1 MRILHLITRSEAGG
15 AQSVVRTLAEEQV
28 ARGHQV
34 AIASG
39 PEGQDTAWQAM
50 AEGIELFRIP
60 NMVRAIR
67 PLWDLRARG
76 ELQSLY
82 RRWAPEIIH
91 VHTSKAGALG
101 RLAWNPGLNPVVYTM
116 HGFDQLAKGNPRFL
130 VVDRWLSNSPRTG
143 FVVAVSNL
151 DAHHMQVAGYTKGRV
166 VPNGTQVPS
175 GTHEATHLE
184 PLKQKLNDLRSQ
196 GKKIVAIIARD
207 AKPKRIDLALEV
219 ARRLPPSIQVV
230 WVGNSN
236 DHLEP
241 EILWWGVV
249 TDVRRLVSEWDLVFL
264 PSDHEGLPMVL
275 LEALEAG
282 VPFVASAV
290 GAVQEIVDLGGG
302 LGVENDPKAMAQA
315 IQSVLEDPE
324 MYARLGA
331 KGQQVWKE
339 FYSSAQMVQGY
350 EQLYKEILGG

>member
-15 AQSVVRTLAEEQV
+15 AQSVVRILAEEQV

-39 PEGQDTAWQAM
+39 PEGEDSAWQGLASQV
-50 AEGIELFRIP
+50 ELFRIGHL
-60 NMVRAIR
+60 VRAIR
-67 PLWDLRARG
+67 PAKDFWA
-76 ELQSLY
+76 LQEIGALY
-82 RRWAPEIIH
+82 RHFEPTIIH
-91 VHTSKAGALG
+91 LHTSKAAALG
-101 RLAWNPGLNPVVYTM
+101 RLAGSRKIPVVYTM
-116 HGFDQLAKGNPRFL
+116 HGYDQLAKGNPQFL
-130 VVDRWLSNSPRTG
+130 ALDRWLSNSPRTG

-151 DAHHMQVAGYTKGRV
+151 DAHHMQAAGYTKGRV
-166 VPNGTQVPS
+166 VPNGTQVPF

-184 PLKQKLNDLRSQ
+184 PLKQKLHDLRSQ

-236 DHLEP
+236 DHQEP

-249 TDVRRLVSEWDLVFL
+249 PDARRLVSEWDLVFL

-324 MYARLGA
+324 TYTRLGSQ
-331 KGQQVWKE
+331 GRQVWKE

-350 EQLYKEILGG
+350 EELYKEILGG